1 MEESRDFLFSVSQF
15 PKHHRRSGCHI
26 QGIDTVVHRNTDHI
40 IRFTLP
46 QICNLRYDKLR
57 KYADI
62 RRYMADY
69 KSAITQDSFF
79 SIYPVTQLGICQG
92 SEHFHSGVFQR
103 CYFDDRHESL
113 LFLPKLRKKTRPY
126 NDFFPTFA
134 NKAIKNPSS

>member
-1 MEESRDFLFSVSQF
+1 MT
-15 PKHHRRSGCHI
+15 KKI
-26 QGIDTVVHRNTDHI
+26 
-40 IRFTLP
+40 TLP

-92 SEHFHSGVFQR
+92 SEHLDSGMFQGG
-103 CYFDDRHESL
+103 YFNCRHGNL
-113 LFLPKLRKKTRPY
+113 LFSPKLRKKTRPY